1 MTKIKLPARG
11 ACHLVRMDPR
21 PDSPVLAH
29 ARSTLAR
36 ASGCVVSVRARL
48 GDVDAR
54 QLDAA
59 LEALTQRYATLA
71 EANDA
76 QLAAAWSEFFVG
88 YDRLL
93 TLLRAFEAPGADP
106 GEHPARV

>member
-1 MTKIKLPARG
+1 MTT
-11 ACHLVRMDPR
+11 
-21 PDSPVLAH
+21 VL
-29 ARSTLAR
+29 
-36 ASGCVVSVRARL
+36 GQ
-48 GDVDAR
+48 GE
-54 QLDAA
+54 LDDLQ
-59 LEALTQRYATLA
+59 LEAELYAQTQRYATLA
-71 EANDA
+71 EDNDA